1 MVNLR
6 PTRKGAL
13 VADRT
18 ILKYTEDRLPEG
30 PYWTLN
36 IERSA
41 SGKPDVL
48 VTIRHESFDGT
59 LEPREMTVVVKD
71 ADLVFDNVVW
81 WAKQRRAENY

>member
-18 ILKYTEDRLPEG
+18 ILQYTEDRLAEG

-36 IERSA
+36 VERSA

-59 LEPREMTVVVKD
+59 MEPEEMTVVVKD
-71 ADLVFDNVVW
+71 ADKVFGPIVD
-81 WAKQRRAENY
+81 WAAQRREENY